1 MMEGPQNSRS
11 IDEPGGD
18 EQSTTV
24 LNLHIEERLHGF
36 ALVRFLVI
44 GAIAGGAILARE
56 VVGIED
62 LDVGA
67 FWILA
72 GVMCAG
78 NTAVFLTVRPYRKSR
93 ARAARA
99 QLFLVGV
106 LHFTIALDFLC
117 LTVALWLVGGPKSPF
132 QAFFVF
138 HVIIASVLMS
148 VRATFAHALV
158 GYLLLAGLTI
168 GMWRGWIPCRCP
180 VGMVASDAP
189 IGGRYVLTVLVVQ
202 GMLFVLVAFLVTNFM
217 KLFREGE
224 SKLFHTNQEL
234 NRLSQMR
241 RDFLHI
247 ALHNMGGPVSAVS
260 MLLSN
265 LRAGYAGE
273 ISEPQEELLSRSQ
286 ERLGEMQM
294 FLQDL
299 DSLALLDTGQ
309 LGEKTEAVDVRQV
322 LQDLVVE
329 MQVAV
334 QAKRHVLTLDVPE
347 DVGRVK
353 GIPRL
358 VREAI
363 ANLVQNAVKYTPD
376 GGKITVRAR
385 NEGSNVRIE
394 VEDNGIGISP
404 HDQKRLFQE
413 FVRIQRPGTPVSNV
427 TGSGLGLFIVRR
439 IAEAL
444 GGSVEVFSQEGRGS
458 VFVIELP
465 ANA

>member
-1 MMEGPQNSRS
+1 MERPEQSRS
-11 IDEPGGD
+11 IGGPDWD

-24 LNLHIEERLHGF
+24 LNLHIEDRLCGF

-44 GAIAGGAILARE
+44 GAIVGGAVVARE
-56 VVGIED
+56 LIGVED
-62 LDVGA
+62 LDVRA

-72 GVMCAG
+72 GVMCVG
-78 NTAVFLTVRPYRKSR
+78 NVAVFLTVRPYRKNR

-99 QLFLVGV
+99 QSFLVGI

-117 LTVALWLVGGPKSPF
+117 LTAALWLVGGPKSPF

-148 VRATFAHALV
+148 VRATFVHALI

-168 GMWRGWIPCRCP
+168 GMWRGWIPSRYP
-180 VGMVASDAP
+180 IGLVASDAP

-202 GMLFVLVAFLVTNFM
+202 GTLFVLVAFLLTSFM
-217 KLFREGE
+217 KLFRDGE
-224 SKLFHTNQEL
+224 RRLFHTNQEL
-234 NRLSQMR
+234 DRLSQMR

-286 ERLGEMQM
+286 ERLREMQT

-309 LGEKTEAVDVRQV
+309 LGEKTEAVNVQQV

-334 QAKRHVLTLDVPE
+334 QAKRHSLTLDVPE

-404 HDQKRLFQE
+404 HDQKRLFHE
-413 FVRIQRPGTPVSNV
+413 FVRIQRPGTPVTNV

-439 IAEAL
+439 IAEVL
-444 GGSVEVFSQEGRGS
+444 GGGVEVFSQEGCGS
-458 VFVIELP
+458 IFAIELP
-465 ANA
+465 ASI